1 MRVHTTYTNVY
12 TFDELDASAKQNAIY
27 NIYLSIWD
35 VYAEE
40 IWNSIQV
47 IANELN
53 ITVNCDS
60 YDRFYFRNNNN
71 FDADNMNFTRAIA
84 WINNNV
90 EIMKL
95 SYSKRKKHIGKVFPK
110 KEYYFD
116 CNFTGVCCDYIFYDA
131 YIKFIEYGRKYGNET
146 TLEKFFDCVVS
157 CATKEVEAEK
167 DNINTEEYASEYAD
181 ANNLEFKEN
190 GDIF

>member
-12 TFDELDASAKQNAIY
+12 TFDELSASAKQNAVY
-27 NIYLSIWD
+27 NIYLSVWD
-35 VYAEE
+35 CYVNE
-40 IWNSIQV
+40 IDDTIKAIQK
-47 IANELN
+47 ALN
-53 ITVNCDS
+53 IELIFDS
-60 YDRFYFRNNNN
+60 YDNCHCKDKNN

-95 SYSKRKKHIGKVFPK
+95 SYSKRKKHVGKVFQK

-116 CNFTGVCCDYIFYDA
+116 CNFTGVCYDYIFYDA
-131 YIKFIEYGRKYGNET
+131 YIKFIEYGRKYGNLA
-146 TLEKFFDCVVS
+146 TLKYFFEFIAMYSEKEIKNERD
-157 CATKEVEAEK
+157 A
-167 DNINTEEYASEYAD
+167 ILTEEYAREHAE